1 MKNPDVAKFFYEI
14 ASILEAQDVQ
24 FKPMA
29 YRKAAMAIETWNAE
43 VEEIYKEKGINGL
56 KEIPGV
62 GDAIAKKTGE
72 ILETG
77 KLKYLE
83 ELRKDSPWE
92 LLDIVSIYDIGP
104 KTAYKIYKTLGVNTV
119 EDLKKAAESHKIRE
133 IKGLGEKTE
142 ENILEGIKKMKERKG
157 RMLLGIAWP
166 VAVEVVESLK
176 KTGDIEKISIAGSLR
191 RKKETIGDID
201 ILVVSSQPE
210 KIMNSFTS
218 LENVKKILVKGRTK
232 TSVIINDIHTDL
244 RVVPRE
250 SFGSALQ
257 YFTGSKEH
265 NIKIRKIAS
274 DKGMKISEYGVF
286 DRKTNKRLAGETE
299 EEVYNALSMAYIE
312 PELREDRGEIEEA
325 MKNKLPKLINEK
337 DIKGDFHVH
346 TKWSDGANSIEEMAG
361 AGIKKGY
368 SYIAVTDHS
377 KSLRVARG
385 LKEND
390 VSGQIDEI
398 KKINKKY
405 PNFKIFTGTET
416 DIKENG
422 ELDFDDSLLKRL
434 DVVIAGVHSKLKIDE
449 KTMTERIITA
459 MGNKNVDIIA
469 HPTGRVI
476 GKREPYRLNMEKILD
491 AASRNKTCLEIN
503 ALPDR
508 LDLNDTYIKMAR
520 EKSVKLCIN
529 TDAHN
534 LSHFDMMKY
543 GVFNARRGWLTK
555 NDVLN
560 TYSAD
565 EIKDFFAK

>member
-1 MKNPDVAKFFYEI
+1 MKNPEIAKFFYEI
-14 ASILEAQDVQ
+14 ANILEIQDVQ
-24 FKPMA
+24 FKPGA

-92 LLDIVSIYDIGP
+92 LLDIVSIYDIGA

-157 RMLLGIAWP
+157 RMLLGIALP
-166 VAVEVVESLK
+166 VAVDVVESLK
-176 KTGDIEKISIAGSLR
+176 KNEDIEKISIAGSLR

-434 DVVIAGVHSKLKIDE
+434 DVVIAGVHSKLKMDE
-449 KTMTERIITA
+449 KAMTERIITA
-459 MGNKNVDIIA
+459 IENKNVDIIA

>member
-1 MKNPDVAKFFYEI
+1 MKNPEIAKFFYEI
-14 ASILEAQDVQ
+14 ANILEIQDVQ
-24 FKPMA
+24 FKPGA

-43 VEEIYKEKGINGL
+43 VEEIYKEKGVNGL

-62 GDAIAKKTGE
+62 GEAIAKKTAE

-92 LLDIVSIYDIGP
+92 LLDIVSIYDIGA

-142 ENILEGIKKMKERKG
+142 EKILEGIKKMKERKG

-176 KTGDIEKISIAGSLR
+176 KTEDIEKISIAGSLR

-210 KIMNSFTS
+210 KIMNSFTG

-385 LKEND
+385 LKENN
-390 VSGQIDEI
+390 VLEQIAEI
-398 KKINKKY
+398 ENLSKKY

>member
-1 MKNPDVAKFFYEI
+1 MKNSEIAKFFYEI
-14 ASILEAQDVQ
+14 ANILEMQDVQ
-24 FKPMA
+24 FKPRA
-29 YRKAAMAIETWNAE
+29 YRKAAMAIETWNKD
-43 VEEIYKEKGINGL
+43 VEKIYKEKGVNGL
-56 KEIPGV
+56 KELPGV
-62 GDAIAKKTGE
+62 GEAIAKKTAE

-83 ELRKDSPWE
+83 ELRKDSPKD
-92 LLDIVSIYDIGP
+92 LLDIVSLYDIGP
-104 KTAYKIYKTLGVNTV
+104 KTAYKIYKEIGVNTV
-119 EDLKKAAESHKIRE
+119 EELKKSAEKHKIKN

-142 ENILEGIKKMKERKG
+142 EKILEGIKKMKEAKG
-157 RMLLGIAWP
+157 RMIIGVAWP
-166 VAVEVVESLK
+166 VAFDVVEALK
-176 KTGDIEKISIAGSLR
+176 KEGDIEKISIAGSLR

-201 ILVVSSQPE
+201 ILVVSNQPE
-210 KIMNSFTS
+210 KTMNSFVS
-218 LENVKKILVKGRTK
+218 LENVKEVLLKGKTK
-232 TSVIINDIHTDL
+232 TSVIINDIHADL
-244 RVVPRE
+244 RVVPEE

-286 DRKTNKRLAGETE
+286 ERKTNKRLAGETE
-299 EEVYNALSMAYIE
+299 EGVYKVLSMQYIE

-325 MKNKLPKLINEK
+325 MKNKLPKLIDEK

-346 TKWSDGANSIEEMAG
+346 TKWSDGANTIEEMVR

-368 SYIAVTDHS
+368 SFIAVTDHS

-385 LKEND
+385 LKENN
-390 VSGQIDEI
+390 VLEQIKEI
-398 KKINKKY
+398 ENLSKKY
-405 PNFKIFTGTET
+405 PGFKIFTGSEV
-416 DIKENG
+416 DIKGNG
-422 ELDFDDSLLKRL
+422 ELDFDDSILKKL
-434 DVVIAGVHSKLKIDE
+434 DIVIAGIHSKLKMDE

-476 GKREPYRLNMEKILD
+476 GKREPYRLNMEKILET
-491 AASRNKTCLEIN
+491 ASENKTCLEIN

-508 LDLNDTYIKMAR
+508 LDLNDTYIKMAK
-520 EKSVKLCIN
+520 EKNVKLCIN

-555 NDVLN
+555 KDVLN
-560 TYSAD
+560 TYLAD
-565 EIKDFFAK
+565 EIIHFFAK

>member
-14 ASILEAQDVQ
+14 ANILEIQDVQ

-92 LLDIVSIYDIGP
+92 LLDIVSIYDIGA

-142 ENILEGIKKMKERKG
+142 EKILEGIKKMKERKG
-157 RMLLGIAWP
+157 RMLLGIALP
-166 VAVEVVESLK
+166 VAVDVVESLK
-176 KTGDIEKISIAGSLR
+176 KNEDIEKISIAGSLR

-210 KIMNSFTS
+210 KIMNSFTG

-434 DVVIAGVHSKLKIDE
+434 DVVIAGVHSKLKMDE
-449 KTMTERIITA
+449 KAMTERIITA

>member
-119 EDLKKAAESHKIRE
+119 EDLKKAAESHKIRG

-142 ENILEGIKKMKERKG
+142 EKILEGIKKMKERKG

-176 KTGDIEKISIAGSLR
+176 KTEDIEKISIAGSLR

-368 SYIAVTDHS
+368 SYMAVTDHS

>member
-43 VEEIYKEKGINGL
+43 VEEIYKEKGVNGL

-62 GDAIAKKTGE
+62 GEAIAKKTAE

-83 ELRKDSPWE
+83 ELRKDSPRE
-92 LLDIVSIYDIGP
+92 LLDIVSIYDIGA
-104 KTAYKIYKTLGVNTV
+104 KTAYKIYKELGVNTV

-210 KIMNSFTS
+210 KIMNSFTG

-346 TKWSDGANSIEEMAG
+346 TKWSDGANSIEEMAR

-434 DVVIAGVHSKLKIDE
+434 DVVIAGVHSKLKMDE
-449 KTMTERIITA
+449 KAMTERIITA

>member
-43 VEEIYKEKGINGL
+43 VEEIYKEKGVNGL

-62 GDAIAKKTGE
+62 GEAIAKKTAE

-83 ELRKDSPWE
+83 ELRKDSPRE
-92 LLDIVSIYDIGP
+92 LLDIVSIYDIGA
-104 KTAYKIYKTLGVNTV
+104 KTAYKIYKELGVNTV

-142 ENILEGIKKMKERKG
+142 EKILEGIKKMKERKG
-157 RMLLGIAWP
+157 RMLLGIALP
-166 VAVEVVESLK
+166 VAVDVVESLK
-176 KTGDIEKISIAGSLR
+176 KNEDIEKISIAGSLR

-210 KIMNSFTS
+210 KIMNSFTG

-520 EKSVKLCIN
+520 EKSVKMCIN

-555 NDVLN
+555 KDVLN
-560 TYSAD
+560 TYPIH
-565 EIKDFFAK
+565 EIEKFFRK

>member
-1 MKNPDVAKFFYEI
+1 MKNPEIAKFFYEI

-92 LLDIVSIYDIGP
+92 LLDIVSIYDIGA

-142 ENILEGIKKMKERKG
+142 EKILEGIKKMKERKG

-166 VAVEVVESLK
+166 VAVDVVESLK
-176 KTGDIEKISIAGSLR
+176 KTEDIEKISIAGSLR

-210 KIMNSFTS
+210 KIMNSFTG

-337 DIKGDFHVH
+337 DIKVDFHVH

-434 DVVIAGVHSKLKIDE
+434 DVVIAGVHSKLKMDE
-449 KTMTERIITA
+449 KAMTERIITA

>member
-83 ELRKDSPWE
+83 ELRKDSPRE
-92 LLDIVSIYDIGP
+92 LLDIVSIYDIGA
-104 KTAYKIYKTLGVNTV
+104 KTAYKIYKELGVNTV

-142 ENILEGIKKMKERKG
+142 EKILEGIKKMKERKG

-166 VAVEVVESLK
+166 VAVDVVESLK
-176 KTGDIEKISIAGSLR
+176 KTEDIEKISIAGSLR

-210 KIMNSFTS
+210 KIMNSFTG

-385 LKEND
+385 LKENN
-390 VSGQIDEI
+390 VLEQIDEI

>member
-43 VEEIYKEKGINGL
+43 VEEIYKEKGVNGL

-92 LLDIVSIYDIGP
+92 LLDIVSIYDIGA
-104 KTAYKIYKTLGVNTV
+104 KTAYKIYKELGVNTV

-210 KIMNSFTS
+210 KIMNSFTG

>member
-1 MKNPDVAKFFYEI
+1 MKNPEIAKFFYEI

-43 VEEIYKEKGINGL
+43 VEEIYKEKGVNGL

-62 GDAIAKKTGE
+62 GEAIAKKTAE

-83 ELRKDSPWE
+83 ELRKDSPRE
-92 LLDIVSIYDIGP
+92 LLDIVSIYDIGA
-104 KTAYKIYKTLGVNTV
+104 KTAYKIYKELGVNTV

-142 ENILEGIKKMKERKG
+142 EKILEGIKKMKERKG

-166 VAVEVVESLK
+166 VAVDVVESLK
-176 KTGDIEKISIAGSLR
+176 KTEDIEKISIAGSLR

-210 KIMNSFTS
+210 KIMNSFTG

-385 LKEND
+385 
-390 VSGQIDEI
+390 
-398 KKINKKY
+398 
-405 PNFKIFTGTET
+405 
-416 DIKENG
+416 
-422 ELDFDDSLLKRL
+422 
-434 DVVIAGVHSKLKIDE
+434 
-449 KTMTERIITA
+449 
-459 MGNKNVDIIA
+459 
-469 HPTGRVI
+469 
-476 GKREPYRLNMEKILD
+476 
-491 AASRNKTCLEIN
+491 
-503 ALPDR
+503 
-508 LDLNDTYIKMAR
+508 
-520 EKSVKLCIN
+520 
-529 TDAHN
+529 
-534 LSHFDMMKY
+534 
-543 GVFNARRGWLTK
+543 
-555 NDVLN
+555 
-560 TYSAD
+560 
-565 EIKDFFAK
+565 

>member
-1 MKNPDVAKFFYEI
+1 MKNPEIAKFFYEI
-14 ASILEAQDVQ
+14 ANILEAQDVQ

-29 YRKAAMAIETWNAE
+29 YRKAAMAIETWNVE
-43 VEEIYKEKGINGL
+43 VEEIYMEKGVSGL

-62 GDAIAKKTGE
+62 GDAIAKKTVE

-83 ELRKDSPWE
+83 ELRKDSPRE

-119 EDLKKAAESHKIRE
+119 EDLKKAAEKHKIRE

-142 ENILEGIKKMKERKG
+142 EKILEGIKKMKERKG
-157 RMLLGIAWP
+157 RMLLGVAWP
-166 VAVEVVESLK
+166 VAVDVVESLK
-176 KTGDIEKISIAGSLR
+176 KTGNIEKISIAGSLR

-210 KIMNSFTS
+210 KIMNSFAG

-244 RVVPRE
+244 RVVSKE

-299 EEVYNALSMAYIE
+299 EDVYNVLSMQYIE

-325 MKNKLPKLINEK
+325 MKNKLPKLIDEK

-368 SYIAVTDHS
+368 SFIAVTDHS

-390 VSGQIDEI
+390 VLKQIDEI

-405 PNFKIFTGTET
+405 PNFKIFTGTEV

-422 ELDFDDSLLKRL
+422 ELDFDDTLLKKI
-434 DVVIAGVHSKLKIDE
+434 DVVIAGVHSKLKMDE
-449 KTMTERIITA
+449 KAMTERIITA

-476 GKREPYRLNMEKILD
+476 GKRDSYRLNMEKILD
-491 AASRNKTCLEIN
+491 AASKNKTCLEIN

-508 LDLNDTYIKMAR
+508 LDLDDVHIKMAR
-520 EKSVKLCIN
+520 EKNVKLCIN

-534 LSHFDMMKY
+534 LSHFGMMRY

-560 TYSAD
+560 TYPAD
-565 EIKDFFAK
+565 EIEEFFAK

>member
-43 VEEIYKEKGINGL
+43 VEEIYKEKGVNGL

-62 GDAIAKKTGE
+62 GEAIAKKTAE

-83 ELRKDSPWE
+83 ELRKDSPRE
-92 LLDIVSIYDIGP
+92 LLDIVSIYDIGA
-104 KTAYKIYKTLGVNTV
+104 KTAYKIYKELGVNTV

-142 ENILEGIKKMKERKG
+142 EKILEGIKKMKERKG

-166 VAVEVVESLK
+166 VAVDVVESLK
-176 KTGDIEKISIAGSLR
+176 KTEDIEKISIAGSLR

-210 KIMNSFTS
+210 KIMNSFTG

>member
-1 MKNPDVAKFFYEI
+1 MKNPEIAKFFYEI
-14 ASILEAQDVQ
+14 ANILEAQDVQ

-29 YRKAAMAIETWNAE
+29 YRKAAMVIETWNAE
-43 VEEIYKEKGINGL
+43 VGEIYKEKGVKGL
-56 KEIPGV
+56 KELPGV
-62 GDAIAKKTGE
+62 GDAIAKKTVE

-83 ELRKDSPWE
+83 ELRKDSPRE
-92 LLDIVSIYDIGP
+92 LLDIVSLYDIGP
-104 KTAYKIYKTLGVNTV
+104 KTAYKIYKMLGVNTV
-119 EDLKKAAESHKIRE
+119 EDLKKAAEEHKIRDV
-133 IKGLGEKTE
+133 KGLGEKTE
-142 ENILEGIKKMKERKG
+142 EKIIEGIKKMKERKG
-157 RMLLGIAWP
+157 RMLLGVVYP
-166 VAVEVVESLK
+166 VAVDVVESLK
-176 KTGDIEKISIAGSLR
+176 KSGDIEKISIAGSLR

-201 ILVVSSQPE
+201 ILAVSDNPE
-210 KIMNSFTS
+210 KIMSSFAG

-232 TSVIINDIHTDL
+232 TSVMIGDIHADL
-244 RVVPRE
+244 RVVSRG

-286 DRKTNKRLAGETE
+286 DRKTNKQIAGSTE
-299 EEVYNALSMAYIE
+299 EEVYNALSMSYIE

-325 MKNKLPKLINEK
+325 MKNKLPKLIDEK

-346 TKWSDGANSIEEMAG
+346 TRWSDGANSIEEMAR

-368 SYIAVTDHS
+368 SFIAVADHS
-377 KSLRVARG
+377 KSLRVAGG

-390 VSGQIDEI
+390 VLKQMDEI

-405 PNFKIFTGTET
+405 PNFKIFTGTEA

-422 ELDFDDSLLKRL
+422 ELDFDDTLLKKL
-434 DVVIAGVHSKLKIDE
+434 DVVVAGVHSKLKMDE
-449 KTMTERIITA
+449 KAMTERIINA
-459 MGNKNVDIIA
+459 MENKNVDIIA

-476 GKREPYRLNMEKILD
+476 GKREPYRLNMEKIFE
-491 AASRNKTCLEIN
+491 AAFQNKTCLEIN

-508 LDLNDTYIKMAR
+508 LDLNDVHIKMAK
-520 EKSVKLCIN
+520 EKGVKLCIN

-560 TYSAD
+560 TYPAD
-565 EIKDFFAK
+565 DIAYFFAK

>member
-1 MKNPDVAKFFYEI
+1 MKNPEIAKFFYEI
-14 ASILEAQDVQ
+14 ANILEAQDVQ

-29 YRKAAMAIETWNAE
+29 YRKAAMAIETWNVE
-43 VEEIYKEKGINGL
+43 VEEIYMEKGVSGL

-62 GDAIAKKTGE
+62 GDAIAKKTVE

-83 ELRKDSPWE
+83 ELRKDSPRE

-119 EDLKKAAESHKIRE
+119 EDLKKAAEKHKIRE

-142 ENILEGIKKMKERKG
+142 EKILEGIKKMKERKG
-157 RMLLGIAWP
+157 RMLLGVAWP
-166 VAVEVVESLK
+166 VAVDVVESLK
-176 KTGDIEKISIAGSLR
+176 KTGNIEKISIAGSLR

-210 KIMNSFTS
+210 KIMNSFAG

-244 RVVPRE
+244 RVVSKE

-299 EEVYNALSMAYIE
+299 EDVYNVLSMQYIE

-325 MKNKLPKLINEK
+325 MKNKLPKLIDEK

-368 SYIAVTDHS
+368 SFIAVTDHS

-390 VSGQIDEI
+390 VLKQIDEI

-405 PNFKIFTGTET
+405 PNFKIFTGTEV

-422 ELDFDDSLLKRL
+422 ELDFDDTLLKKI
-434 DVVIAGVHSKLKIDE
+434 DVVIAGVHSKLKMDE
-449 KTMTERIITA
+449 KAMTERIITA

-476 GKREPYRLNMEKILD
+476 GKRDSYRLNMEKILD
-491 AASRNKTCLEIN
+491 AASKNKTCLEIN

-508 LDLNDTYIKMAR
+508 LDLDDVHIKMAR
-520 EKSVKLCIN
+520 EKNVKLCIN

-534 LSHFDMMKY
+534 LSHFDMMRY

-560 TYSAD
+560 TYPAD
-565 EIKDFFAK
+565 EIEEFFAK

>member
-92 LLDIVSIYDIGP
+92 LLDIVSIYDIGA
-104 KTAYKIYKTLGVNTV
+104 KTAYKIYKELGVNTV

-142 ENILEGIKKMKERKG
+142 EKILEGIKKMKERKG

-166 VAVEVVESLK
+166 VAVDVVESLK
-176 KTGDIEKISIAGSLR
+176 KTEDIEKISIAGSLR

-368 SYIAVTDHS
+368 SYMAVTDHS

-385 LKEND
+385 LKENN
-390 VSGQIDEI
+390 VLEQIDEI

>member
-43 VEEIYKEKGINGL
+43 VEEIYKEKGVNGL

-62 GDAIAKKTGE
+62 GEAIAKKTAE

-83 ELRKDSPWE
+83 ELRKDSPRE
-92 LLDIVSIYDIGP
+92 LLDIVSIYDIGA
-104 KTAYKIYKTLGVNTV
+104 KTAYKIYKELGVNTV

-142 ENILEGIKKMKERKG
+142 EKILEGIKKMKERKG

-166 VAVEVVESLK
+166 VAVDVVESLK
-176 KTGDIEKISIAGSLR
+176 KTEDIEKISIAGSLR

>member
-142 ENILEGIKKMKERKG
+142 EKILEGIKKMKERKG

-166 VAVEVVESLK
+166 VAVDVVESLK
-176 KTGDIEKISIAGSLR
+176 KTEDIEKISIAGSLR

-210 KIMNSFTS
+210 KIMNSFTG

>member
-1 MKNPDVAKFFYEI
+1 MKNPEIAKFFYEI
-14 ASILEAQDVQ
+14 ANILEIQDVQ
-24 FKPMA
+24 FKPGA

-43 VEEIYKEKGINGL
+43 VEEIYKEKGVNGL

-62 GDAIAKKTGE
+62 GEAIAKKTAE

-92 LLDIVSIYDIGP
+92 LLDIVSIYDIGA

-119 EDLKKAAESHKIRE
+119 EDLKKAAESHKIRG

-142 ENILEGIKKMKERKG
+142 EKILEGIKKMKERKG

-176 KTGDIEKISIAGSLR
+176 KTEDIEKISIAGSLR

-210 KIMNSFTS
+210 KIMNSFTG

>member
-1 MKNPDVAKFFYEI
+1 MKNPEIAKFFYEI

-43 VEEIYKEKGINGL
+43 VEEIYKEKGVNGL

-119 EDLKKAAESHKIRE
+119 EDLKKAAESHKIRG

-142 ENILEGIKKMKERKG
+142 EKILEGIKKMKERKG

-166 VAVEVVESLK
+166 VAVDVVESLK
-176 KTGDIEKISIAGSLR
+176 KTEDIEKISIAGSLR

-210 KIMNSFTS
+210 KIMNSFTG

-434 DVVIAGVHSKLKIDE
+434 DVVIAGVHSKLKMDE
-449 KTMTERIITA
+449 KAMTERIITA

-476 GKREPYRLNMEKILD
+476 GKREPYRLNMEKILEV
-491 AASRNKTCLEIN
+491 AFQNKTCLEIN

>member
-1 MKNPDVAKFFYEI
+1 
-14 ASILEAQDVQ
+14 
-24 FKPMA
+24 
-29 YRKAAMAIETWNAE
+29 
-43 VEEIYKEKGINGL
+43 
-56 KEIPGV
+56 
-62 GDAIAKKTGE
+62 
-72 ILETG
+72 
-77 KLKYLE
+77 
-83 ELRKDSPWE
+83 
-92 LLDIVSIYDIGP
+92 
-104 KTAYKIYKTLGVNTV
+104 
-119 EDLKKAAESHKIRE
+119 
-133 IKGLGEKTE
+133 
-142 ENILEGIKKMKERKG
+142 
-157 RMLLGIAWP
+157 
-166 VAVEVVESLK
+166 
-176 KTGDIEKISIAGSLR
+176 
-191 RKKETIGDID
+191 
-201 ILVVSSQPE
+201 
-210 KIMNSFTS
+210 MNSFTS

>member
-1 MKNPDVAKFFYEI
+1 MKNPEIAKFFYEI

-43 VEEIYKEKGINGL
+43 VEEIYKEKGVNGL

-62 GDAIAKKTGE
+62 GEAIAKKTAE

-83 ELRKDSPWE
+83 ELRKDSPRE
-92 LLDIVSIYDIGP
+92 LLDIVSIYDIGA
-104 KTAYKIYKTLGVNTV
+104 KTAYKIYKELGVNTV

-142 ENILEGIKKMKERKG
+142 EKILEGIKKMKERKG

-166 VAVEVVESLK
+166 VAVDVVESLK
-176 KTGDIEKISIAGSLR
+176 KTEDIEKISIAGSLR

-210 KIMNSFTS
+210 KIMNSFTG

-434 DVVIAGVHSKLKIDE
+434 DVVIAGVHSKLKMDE
-449 KTMTERIITA
+449 KAMTERIITA

>member
-1 MKNPDVAKFFYEI
+1 MKNPEIAKFFYEI

-119 EDLKKAAESHKIRE
+119 EDLKKAAESHKIRG

-142 ENILEGIKKMKERKG
+142 EKILEGIKKMKERKG
-157 RMLLGIAWP
+157 RMLLGIALP
-166 VAVEVVESLK
+166 VAVDVVESLK
-176 KTGDIEKISIAGSLR
+176 KNEDIEKISIAGSLR

>member
-166 VAVEVVESLK
+166 VAVDVVESLK
-176 KTGDIEKISIAGSLR
+176 KTEDIEKISIAGSLR

>member
-1 MKNPDVAKFFYEI
+1 MKNPEIAKFFYEI
-14 ASILEAQDVQ
+14 ANILEIQDVQ
-24 FKPMA
+24 FKPGA

-43 VEEIYKEKGINGL
+43 VEEIYKEKGVNGL

-62 GDAIAKKTGE
+62 GEAIAKKTAE

-104 KTAYKIYKTLGVNTV
+104 KTAYKIYKTLGGNTV

-142 ENILEGIKKMKERKG
+142 EKILEGIKKMKERKG

-166 VAVEVVESLK
+166 VAVDVVESLK
-176 KTGDIEKISIAGSLR
+176 KTEDIEKISIAGSLR

-210 KIMNSFTS
+210 KIMNSFTG

-434 DVVIAGVHSKLKIDE
+434 DVVIAGVHSKLKMDE
-449 KTMTERIITA
+449 KAMTERIITA
-459 MGNKNVDIIA
+459 IENKNVDIIA

>member
-119 EDLKKAAESHKIRE
+119 EDLKKAAESHKIRG

-142 ENILEGIKKMKERKG
+142 EKILEGIKKMKERKG
-157 RMLLGIAWP
+157 RMLLGIALP
-166 VAVEVVESLK
+166 VAVDVVESLK
-176 KTGDIEKISIAGSLR
+176 KNEDIEKISIAGSLR

>member
-1 MKNPDVAKFFYEI
+1 MKNPEIAKFFYEI
-14 ASILEAQDVQ
+14 ANILEIQDVQ
-24 FKPMA
+24 FKPGA

-92 LLDIVSIYDIGP
+92 LLDIVSIYDIGA

-142 ENILEGIKKMKERKG
+142 EKILEGIKKMKERKG

-166 VAVEVVESLK
+166 VAVDVVESLK
-176 KTGDIEKISIAGSLR
+176 KTEDIEKISIAGSLR

-210 KIMNSFTS
+210 KIMNSFTG

>member
-1 MKNPDVAKFFYEI
+1 MKNPEIAKFFYEI
-14 ASILEAQDVQ
+14 ANILEAKEVQ

-29 YRKAAMAIETWNAE
+29 YRKAAMVIETWNKD
-43 VEEIYKEKGINGL
+43 VEKIYKEKGVNGL
-56 KEIPGV
+56 KEIPCV
-62 GDAIAKKTGE
+62 GDAIAKKTAE

-77 KLKYLE
+77 KLKYLD
-83 ELRKDSPWE
+83 ELRKDSPKE
-92 LLDIVSIYDIGP
+92 LLDIVSMYDIGA
-104 KTAYKIYKTLGVNTV
+104 KTAYKIYKELGVNTV
-119 EDLKKAAESHKIRE
+119 EDLKKVAEEHKIKN

-142 ENILEGIKKMKERKG
+142 EKILEGIKKMKERKE
-157 RMLLGIAWP
+157 RMLLGVAYP
-166 VAVEVVESLK
+166 VAVDVVEALK
-176 KTGDIEKISIAGSLR
+176 KSGGIEKISIAGSLR

-210 KIMNSFTS
+210 KVMDNFVS
-218 LENVKKILVKGRTK
+218 LENVKKILVKGKTK
-232 TSVIINDIHTDL
+232 TSVMIGDIHTDL
-244 RVVPRE
+244 RVVSKE

-286 DRKTNKRLAGETE
+286 ERKTNKRLAGETE
-299 EEVYNALSMAYIE
+299 EEIYKALSMQYIE

-325 MKNKLPKLINEK
+325 MKNKLPKLIDEK

-346 TKWSDGANSIEEMAG
+346 TKWSDGAKTIEDMVI

-368 SYIAVTDHS
+368 SFIAVTDHS
-377 KSLRVARG
+377 KSLKVAKS

-390 VSGQIDEI
+390 ILEQNSEI
-398 KKINKKY
+398 KNLSKKY
-405 PNFKIFTGTET
+405 PGFKIFTGSEV

-422 ELDFDDSLLKRL
+422 ELDFDDSILKKL
-434 DVVIAGVHSKLKIDE
+434 DVVIAGVHSKFNMDE

-459 MGNKNVDIIA
+459 MENKNVDIIA

-476 GKREPYRLNMEKILD
+476 GKREAYKLNMEKILD
-491 AASRNKTCLEIN
+491 AASKNKTCLEIN

-508 LDLNDTYIKMAR
+508 LDLNDIYIKMAK
-520 EKSVKLCIN
+520 EKNVKLCIN

-534 LSHFDMMKY
+534 LSHFDMMRY
-543 GVFNARRGWLTK
+543 GVLNARRGWLTK
-555 NDVLN
+555 DDVLN
-560 TYSAD
+560 TYSVN
-565 EIKDFFAK
+565 EIEDFFAK

>member
-92 LLDIVSIYDIGP
+92 LLDIVSIYDIGA

-142 ENILEGIKKMKERKG
+142 EKILEGIKKMKERKG

-166 VAVEVVESLK
+166 VAVDVVESLK
-176 KTGDIEKISIAGSLR
+176 KTEDIEKISIAGSLR

-210 KIMNSFTS
+210 KIMNSFTG

>member
-83 ELRKDSPWE
+83 ELRKDSPRE
-92 LLDIVSIYDIGP
+92 LLDIVSIYDIGA
-104 KTAYKIYKTLGVNTV
+104 KTAYKIYKELGVNTV

-142 ENILEGIKKMKERKG
+142 EKILEGIKKMKERKG

-166 VAVEVVESLK
+166 VAVDVVESLK
-176 KTGDIEKISIAGSLR
+176 KTEDIEKISIAGSLR

-210 KIMNSFTS
+210 KIMNSFTG

>member
-83 ELRKDSPWE
+83 ELRKDSPRE
-92 LLDIVSIYDIGP
+92 LLDIVSIYDIGA
-104 KTAYKIYKTLGVNTV
+104 KTAYKIYKELGVNTV

-142 ENILEGIKKMKERKG
+142 EKILEGIKKMKERKG

-166 VAVEVVESLK
+166 VAVDVVESLK
-176 KTGDIEKISIAGSLR
+176 KTEDIEKISIAGSLR

-210 KIMNSFTS
+210 KIMNSFTG

-368 SYIAVTDHS
+368 SYMAVTDHS

-385 LKEND
+385 LKENN
-390 VSGQIDEI
+390 VLEQIDEI

>member
-62 GDAIAKKTGE
+62 GEAIAKKTAE

-83 ELRKDSPWE
+83 ELRKDSPRE
-92 LLDIVSIYDIGP
+92 LLDIVSIYDIGA
-104 KTAYKIYKTLGVNTV
+104 KTAYKIYKELGVNTV

-142 ENILEGIKKMKERKG
+142 EKILEGIKKMKERKG

-166 VAVEVVESLK
+166 VAVDVVESLK
-176 KTGDIEKISIAGSLR
+176 KTEDIEKISIAGSLR

-210 KIMNSFTS
+210 KIMNSFTG